1 MPRYQPRDMKG
12 ISRRSPKVM
21 DAPSAMRASA
31 AYLQACAVV
40 TGHMPR
46 FAQLVFTSA
55 NGELKGERGG
65 GGADGGGYGNHADG
79 DVDLSRCATF
89 ASSAATLAI
98 SCATVVEVPAMQR
111 SGAQNGTVALMPSMS
126 PESVEDAVD
135 SNSITPT
142 PVAS

>member
-1 MPRYQPRDMKG
+1 
-12 ISRRSPKVM
+12 
-21 DAPSAMRASA
+21 
-31 AYLQACAVV
+31 
-40 TGHMPR
+40 MPR

-89 ASSAATLAI
+89 ASSAAKLCRRATI
-98 SCATVVEVPAMQR
+98 SSINCATVVEVPAMRR
-111 SGAQNGTVALMPSMS
+111 SAASMVPEQTTAGADNGTVALMPSMS
-126 PESVEDAVD
+126 PERVENAVD